1 MEIAKFWVIQNGR
14 GEFYRMTST
23 GNWFFDKNFS
33 KAKHFTSKGRAE
45 SRMKQLADWAKITDN
60 TMTVRSVTVTLD

>member
-1 MEIAKFWVIQNGR
+1 MEIAKFWVIQNGF

-33 KAKHFTSKGRAE
+33 KAKNFQSKGRAE
-45 SRMKQLADWAKITDN
+45 VRMNQLKEMIDTPGY
-60 TMTVRSVTVTLD
+60 TLEVRSVTVTLD